1 MPEPRSS
8 DPAGEGSKL
17 KVFVSYSREDADF
30 ANELVPGL
38 ELCGFDAYL
47 DKEDIAPGEPWE
59 SRLGRLIRDA
69 DTVVFVLSPN
79 SIRSKHCMWEVTET
93 VRLSKRLLPI
103 VRRHVPDDE
112 VPEQLRR
119 LNYIFFTDDRSF
131 TKCLAELVGA
141 LRTDL
146 DWIREHTRLAELA
159 ASWDGRGKPESLL
172 LRGGE
177 IEDAKA
183 WQEGRPKHAP
193 QITVQQQA
201 FLDASIR
208 AAQEAQER
216 DAALRRWAKG
226 GVIAAGVIF
235 VVGAAAVAAPK
246 LYAEYVRRTA
256 LACDLYAADPD
267 NNAHVPGVE
276 RDKIVPD
283 LAVPACREAVAKDPN
298 NPRLLD
304 NLGRALESAGRY
316 EEAAQWYRKAIAN
329 NSITARNNLGVNTLL
344 RKGVPF
350 DFSAGIQLIREAASQ
365 QNADAIK
372 NYQIDLSKLVLAKPD
387 RILIVQKALVRS
399 GDLKQADA
407 NGDWGP
413 SSESA
418 LSAFKASNGIESKG
432 MTPEVLDK
440 LMVVDD
446 LSAAFKNKPN
456 RSIEANENP

>member
-1 MPEPRSS
+1 
-8 DPAGEGSKL
+8 
-17 KVFVSYSREDADF
+17 
-30 ANELVPGL
+30 
-38 ELCGFDAYL
+38 
-47 DKEDIAPGEPWE
+47 
-59 SRLGRLIRDA
+59 
-69 DTVVFVLSPN
+69 
-79 SIRSKHCMWEVTET
+79 
-93 VRLSKRLLPI
+93 
-103 VRRHVPDDE
+103 
-112 VPEQLRR
+112 
-119 LNYIFFTDDRSF
+119 
-131 TKCLAELVGA
+131 
-141 LRTDL
+141 
-146 DWIREHTRLAELA
+146 
-159 ASWDGRGKPESLL
+159 
-172 LRGGE
+172 
-177 IEDAKA
+177 
-183 WQEGRPKHAP
+183 
-193 QITVQQQA
+193 
-201 FLDASIR
+201 
-208 AAQEAQER
+208 
-216 DAALRRWAKG
+216 
-226 GVIAAGVIF
+226 
-235 VVGAAAVAAPK
+235 
-246 LYAEYVRRTA
+246 VRRTA

-387 RILIVQKALVRS
+387 RILILQKALVAT
-399 GDLKQADA
+399 GDFEQADA
-407 NGDWGP
+407 NGAWGP

-432 MTPEVLDK
+432 MTPEVLYK